1 MTKLRLALV
10 LTLAVLCLAAA
21 VQAQES
27 APAIRT
33 QPPATTSG
41 GSGQA
46 LLNLEDT
53 VALHG
58 YDPVSY
64 FNQNR
69 PHMGSRRLKE
79 RLGGATYYFRSWRNR
94 MDFLAN
100 APKYQPQL
108 GGYCVTSMARGRLED
123 INPQLFQIFDGKL
136 YLFRDEEALAA
147 FQRDPRRIIHEATQN
162 YFRLAQK
169 QRTTY

>member
-1 MTKLRLALV
+1 MTKLRIALG
-10 LTLAVLCLAAA
+10 LTLAAVCLTAA
-21 VQAQES
+21 VQAQEA

-33 QPPATTSG
+33 HPPATTSG
-41 GSGQA
+41 GSGQS

-58 YDPVSY
+58 FDPVGY

-69 PHMGSRRLKE
+69 AVKGSHRIKE

-123 INPQLFQIFDGKL
+123 INPDLFQIYDGKL
-136 YLFRDEEALAA
+136 YLFRDDEALAA

-162 YFRLAQK
+162 YFRLAQS

>member
-1 MTKLRLALV
+1 MTKLRIALV
-10 LTLAVLCLAAA
+10 LLLAALCLAAA

-33 QPPATTSG
+33 HPPATTSG

-58 YDPVSY
+58 YDPMGY

-69 PHMGSRRLKE
+69 AVKGSHRIKE
-79 RLGGATYYFRSWRNR
+79 RLGGATYYFRSWRDR
-94 MDFLAN
+94 MDFLSN
-100 APKYQPQL
+100 APRYQPQV

-123 INPQLFQIFDGKL
+123 INPHLFQIYDGKL
-136 YLFRDEEALAA
+136 CLFRDEEALAA
-147 FQRDPRRIIHEATQN
+147 FQRDPRRIIHEATEN
-162 YFRLAQK
+162 YFRLAQR